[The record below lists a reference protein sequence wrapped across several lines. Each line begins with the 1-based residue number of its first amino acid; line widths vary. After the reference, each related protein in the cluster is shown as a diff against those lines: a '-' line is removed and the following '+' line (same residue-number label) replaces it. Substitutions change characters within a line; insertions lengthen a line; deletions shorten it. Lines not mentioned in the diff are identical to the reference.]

1 MSTEPDPQDGSKPW
15 DPFPGIADITAWLD
29 ESNPASPHEDSMRVM
44 KVGEEAGEAIA
55 AYIGMVGQNPR
66 KGVTHTQDD
75 LLKELADVAITALC
89 AMQHFTQDEAVT
101 RAYMAAKIQAIIER
115 SDIHVRVRSGPGQP
129 QDADIQAARTWLA
142 ETSENVRSYH
152 QSIPGQPGCTC
163 GRSLACGN
171 DVPDL
176 DAIATLEAALDAW
189 APAKA
194 DGQPQDERDGDMR
207 AVAEACSDFGN
218 DEGPRGIRQLYA
230 RFADRIAELDA
241 REAKAGER

>member
-115 SDIHVRVRSGPGQP
+115 SDIHVRVRSGP
-129 QDADIQAARTWLA
+129 A
-142 ETSENVRSYH
+142 E
-152 QSIPGQPGCTC
+152 
-163 GRSLACGN
+163 
-171 DVPDL
+171 
-176 DAIATLEAALDAW
+176 
-189 APAKA
+189 
-194 DGQPQDERDGDMR
+194 QPQDERDGDDDVR
-207 AVAEACSDFGN
+207 AVARAVNILDSVLNHG
-218 DEGPRGIRQLYA
+218 YA
-230 RFADRIAELDA
+230 RDAIDVRALLLDRFADRIAELDA
-241 REAKAGER
+241 REAKAEAER